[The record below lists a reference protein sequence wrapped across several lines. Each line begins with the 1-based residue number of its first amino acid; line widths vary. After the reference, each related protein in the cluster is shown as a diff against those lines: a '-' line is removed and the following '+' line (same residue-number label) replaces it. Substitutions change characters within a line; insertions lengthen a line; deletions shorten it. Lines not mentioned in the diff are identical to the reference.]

1 MDKKIEVRTL
11 PIELRAEE
19 DNKKIIGY
27 AAVYDQLSEDLGGF
41 KEKIK
46 KGAFASSIKRDDVKL
61 LFNHD
66 PNYVL
71 GRSVNGTLK
80 LEEDD
85 HGLKIEAIP
94 PDTSFAKDLI
104 TLMERGDVDQMSF
117 GFIVNKDEWDTT
129 NEDLPIRTLLD
140 VELFDTSIVVYP
152 AYKQTSANIR
162 STDEV
167 YKEYKE
173 SHSQS
178 QEAETAADIKARSQE
193 RRVTLKKVKLEML
206 KRGIRYGS

>member
-19 DNKKIIGY
+19 DNKKIVGY

-46 KGAFASSIKRDDVKL
+46 KGAFASSIKRDDIKL

-71 GRSVNGTLK
+71 GRSINGTLK

-85 HGLKIEAIP
+85 HGLKIEAVP
-94 PDTSFAKDLI
+94 PETSFAKDLI
-104 TLMERGDVDQMSF
+104 TLMERGDIDQMSF
-117 GFIVNKDEWDTT
+117 GFIVNKDEWDTS

-140 VELFDTSIVVYP
+140 VELFDVSPVTFP
-152 AYKQTSANIR
+152 AFPQTNVGVRSAEE
-162 STDEV
+162 T
-167 YKEYKE
+167 YKEYRK
-173 SHSQS
+173 SQKP
-178 QEAETAADIKARSQE
+178 DPPKRKIID
-193 RRVTLKKVKLEML
+193 TLKL
-206 KRGIRYGS
+206 KQQLIEK

>member
-19 DNKKIIGY
+19 DNKKIVGY

-46 KGAFASSIKRDDVKL
+46 KGAFASSIKRDDIKL

-71 GRSVNGTLK
+71 GRSINGTLK

-85 HGLKIEAIP
+85 HGLKIEAVP
-94 PDTSFAKDLI
+94 PETSFAKDLI
-104 TLMERGDVDQMSF
+104 TLMERGDIDQMSF
-117 GFIVNKDEWDTT
+117 GFIVNKDEWDTS

-140 VELFDTSIVVYP
+140 VELFDVSPVTFP
-152 AYKQTSANIR
+152 AFPQTNVGVRSAEE
-162 STDEV
+162 T
-167 YKEYKE
+167 YKEYRK
-173 SHSQS
+173 SQ
-178 QEAETAADIKARSQE
+178 QPEPPKRKIID
-193 RRVTLKKVKLEML
+193 TLKLKQKLIE
-206 KRGIRYGS
+206 K